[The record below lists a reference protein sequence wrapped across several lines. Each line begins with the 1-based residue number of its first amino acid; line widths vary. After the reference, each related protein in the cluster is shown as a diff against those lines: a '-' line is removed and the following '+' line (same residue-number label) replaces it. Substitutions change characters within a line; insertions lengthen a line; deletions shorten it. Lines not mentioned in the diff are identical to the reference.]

1 VPFPACC
8 TPIACLDRDP
18 SRLRAAEFPDLFE
31 DVPFRA
37 PASDDSDDE
46 PSGDG
51 NETQLPPRPPPL
63 RKPPDTLPKRS
74 QKFKTQAQLDA
85 AWAVYNT
92 GIAARSAAMAAR
104 RRAQTQDRMK
114 RMRHADPARANETR
128 TRQRRAA
135 PHRMLSIAR
144 GLCCPDH
151 VLGLRKEALDN
162 SRPFHVGVLGS
173 CRACHAVSCS
183 CVRVHPLRRLAF
195 PCGGQG
201 KQDPGSLQHQV
212 ARREGHA
219 STPEVSAVPRSSSTA
234 VVYAAC
240 PW

>member
-8 TPIACLDRDP
+8 TPIACLSADRDP

-183 CVRVHPLRRLAF
+183 CVERFVCTHCGALLFPAEAKASKTRGRFNTKWHGGKATPPRRRSPL
-195 PCGGQG
+195 C
-201 KQDPGSLQHQV
+201 HV
-212 ARREGHA
+212 A
-219 STPEVSAVPRSSSTA
+219 
-234 VVYAAC
+234 AA
-240 PW
+240 PQ